1 MLMFQHKSSLSIRAL
16 LLFGLLLGCLHRP
29 ASAAQEAATIEEQK
43 SALVLAEGELS
54 AKQMAL
60 AKAKDDAELQAATE
74 AAQTA
79 ADEAVAAI
87 QASIDSLKAAGRSEE
102 ASQLAAF
109 LTTTTGVI
117 DTSNLDVGMLKS
129 LLETWTAKGKDWV
142 VDELPGKV
150 VNLLILLVFFVVF
163 KLAGTILGRL
173 TRKTLG
179 SAKLNVSQ
187 LLRDFAVTIVSKGT
201 LLIGLVIGLQ
211 TVGIPMGPVLAG
223 IGVLGFVVG
232 FALQDTMSNFASG
245 VMLLLYRPFDVGN
258 FITAAGVSGTVH
270 SLSLVSTKMTTPD
283 NQTVIVPN
291 SSIWGGVITNVTAQ
305 RTRRVDLVASIGYQD
320 DIAKAEQALA
330 EVVGAH
336 PLVLKEPAPAIMLF
350 ELGDSSVNFVVRPWC
365 KTSDYWGVKCDL
377 TKAIKLR
384 FDADGIS
391 IPFPQRDVH
400 LHGEKT

>member
-1 MLMFQHKSSLSIRAL
+1 MLMFPHMPSIRAL
-16 LLFGLLLGCLHRP
+16 LLFGLFLGCLPRS

-43 SALVLAEGELS
+43 SALVLAEDELS
-54 AKQMAL
+54 AQQIAL
-60 AKAKDDAELQAATE
+60 AKAKDNAELQAATE
-74 AAQTA
+74 AAEAA

-129 LLETWTAKGKDWV
+129 LLQTWTAKGKDWV

-150 VNLLILLVFFVVF
+150 VNLLILLVFFVAF
-163 KLAGTILGRL
+163 KLAGTILGRV
-173 TRKTLG
+173 TRKALG
-179 SAKLNVSQ
+179 SVKLNVSQ

-211 TVGIPMGPVLAG
+211 TIGIPMGPVLAG
-223 IGVLGFVVG
+223 IGVLGFVIG

-400 LHGEKT
+400 LHGEKA